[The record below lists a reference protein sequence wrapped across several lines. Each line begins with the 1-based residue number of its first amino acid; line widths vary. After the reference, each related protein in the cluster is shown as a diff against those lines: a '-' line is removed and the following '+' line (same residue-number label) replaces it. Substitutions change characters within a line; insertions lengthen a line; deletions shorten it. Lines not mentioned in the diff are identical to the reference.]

1 MLYKA
6 LTRLLPANVDK
17 ITFKPTRLNRKAL
30 VLFVAFL
37 LYKRSS
43 VCAKLYIK
51 VLREL
56 NVYITQESMPPL
68 DWSCTLRDAL
78 N

>member
-1 MLYKA
+1 
-6 LTRLLPANVDK
+6 
-17 ITFKPTRLNRKAL
+17 
-30 VLFVAFL
+30 LFVAFL